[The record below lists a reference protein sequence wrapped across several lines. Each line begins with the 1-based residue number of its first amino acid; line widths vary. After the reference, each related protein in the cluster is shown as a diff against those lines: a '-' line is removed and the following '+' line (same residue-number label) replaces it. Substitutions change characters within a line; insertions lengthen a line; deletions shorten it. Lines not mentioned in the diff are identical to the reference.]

1 MKSLPLISIAVPS
14 YNQGRFI
21 RDTLQ
26 SLVDQQYPN
35 LEVIIQ
41 DGGST
46 DDAVEIAREFVET
59 HPHIFQLFVEKDN
72 GHAQAS
78 NRAFRRTNGE
88 ILGYLNTD
96 DTLYPGCLHRVAQ
109 EIDPSRDR
117 YVVFGRALFTGEGSS
132 YVGVEHP
139 AEFVS
144 HFEHL
149 AIWKR
154 GYNTIPQPAT
164 FWHRKVY
171 EKCGDF
177 DENHNHGLD
186 YLQWCKISRDFR
198 FHKVDELW
206 ATYRLHAASVS
217 SNKSEQD
224 WQDIMIRYSR
234 MYWGSWWQPL
244 RWRCELSYW
253 IHGQHLHE
261 QARHHARRAEE
272 SWDNGQFATAVG
284 ETIATARFSP
294 KMAWHR
300 LLQPLLAEKG
310 YTGLAFL
317 LFKKQ
322 EEAAPSFVGKY
333 SDNWIGPVFSE
344 TVTIPPAG
352 AEIVLTLEHVPPPGS
367 RHPKLE
373 VEFFIDGRKV
383 AKVKRTER
391 GQFGIKTKVAQGK
404 TGGTATVEL
413 RTRPYF
419 VPRLVSGAPDDRK
432 LCVLHLATTVVPCRD

>member
-1 MKSLPLISIAVPS
+1 MNSAPLTMNSAPLISIAVPS
-14 YNQGRFI
+14 FNQGRFI
-21 RDTLQ
+21 RETLQ
-26 SLVDQQYPN
+26 SLVAQQYPN
-35 LEVIIQ
+35 LEVIVQ

-46 DDAVEIAREFVET
+46 DGAVEIAREYVET
-59 HPHIFQLFVEKDN
+59 YPHIFQLFVEKDK

-96 DTLYPGCLHRVAQ
+96 DTLYPECLHRVAQ
-109 EIDPSRDR
+109 EIDPTRDR

-149 AIWKR
+149 AISKR

-177 DENHNHGLD
+177 DESHNHGLD
-186 YLQWCKISRDFR
+186 YLQWCKFSRDFR
-198 FHKVDELW
+198 FYKVDELW
-206 ATYRLHAASVS
+206 ATYRMHAASVS
-217 SNKSEQD
+217 SNKTEQD
-224 WQDIMIRYSR
+224 WQDIMTRYSR

-244 RWRCELSYW
+244 RWRCEISHW
-253 IHGQHLHE
+253 IHGEHLHE
-261 QARHHARRAEE
+261 RARHHARRAEE
-272 SWDNGQFATAVG
+272 AWDGGRFAAAIW

-300 LLQPLLAEKG
+300 LVQPVLAEHG
-310 YTGLAFL
+310 CASLALL

-322 EEAAPSFVGKY
+322 EDAAPAFVGKY
-333 SDNWIGPVFSE
+333 G
-344 TVTIPPAG
+344 
-352 AEIVLTLEHVPPPGS
+352 
-367 RHPKLE
+367 
-373 VEFFIDGRKV
+373 
-383 AKVKRTER
+383 
-391 GQFGIKTKVAQGK
+391 
-404 TGGTATVEL
+404 
-413 RTRPYF
+413 
-419 VPRLVSGAPDDRK
+419 
-432 LCVLHLATTVVPCRD
+432 